1 MSDDKKTE
9 ATEGPDAG
17 NDTATSANGEPQSG
31 PKFGDSAQSSG
42 PNFEPTPDPLAGVKK
57 AGGDAW
63 KATEGKTV
71 SMRTYLG
78 SIAAVI
84 VLMMLARCGG

>member
-9 ATEGPDAG
+9 TTETDAENGAADSKPAGGP
-17 NDTATSANGEPQSG
+17 TFGES
-31 PKFGDSAQSSG
+31 SQSSG

-71 SMRTYLG
+71 SMRTYIG
-78 SIAAVI
+78 SIIAVI

>member
-1 MSDDKKTE
+1 MTDEKKTE
-9 ATEGPDAG
+9 KTEPAPEATATE
-17 NDTATSANGEPQSG
+17 DTATQGG
-31 PKFGDSAQSSG
+31 PKFGESSQGSG
-42 PNFEPTPDPLAGVKK
+42 PNFEPSPDPLAGVKK

-71 SMRTYLG
+71 SMRTYIG
-78 SIAAVI
+78 SIIAVI

>member
-9 ATEGPDAG
+9 AQEVENESTAPEG
-17 NDTATSANGEPQSG
+17 GETQSG
-31 PKFGDSAQSSG
+31 PKFGESSQASG

-71 SMRTYLG
+71 SMRTYIG
-78 SIAAVI
+78 SIIAVI